1 MLKSSAW
8 KLRSCVSTRATCL
21 LYRNIHVSSIL
32 CAADTQSIPKK
43 DEAPSD
49 PKDAPLQPLK
59 RPLGVRQRPTTVDR
73 PAMEKIKDYL
83 QTENLEAQRRHLVKE
98 ATKGYF
104 HDLNMTRRHGGKT
117 WMAPKVLIREDKAL
131 YLPNLTGKS
140 IDNGTRKNTTEMC
153 FGRISVLAI
162 LGTQISEA
170 HAKSFTYSTNL
181 RYSSHPLYQY
191 IQINVQENLLK
202 ALLVKL
208 YARSL
213 WTLIPP
219 EQRPNYLISSQ
230 NLEYLRDPMG
240 MTNSKVGYVYL
251 IDENLRIRWAGSAEA
266 TQEEAQ
272 SLESCT
278 GVLLKRLSEK
288 QAEKGVEATNNASV
302 KATEKAQA
310 PPATPS

>member
-1 MLKSSAW
+1 MG
-8 KLRSCVSTRATCL
+8 LRYQR
-21 LYRNIHVSSIL
+21 Y
-32 CAADTQSIPKK
+32 AAH
-43 DEAPSD
+43 
-49 PKDAPLQPLK
+49 
-59 RPLGVRQRPTTVDR
+59 PLGLHSNHT
-73 PAMEKIKDYL
+73 
-83 QTENLEAQRRHLVKE
+83 NH
-98 ATKGYF
+98 
-104 HDLNMTRRHGGKT
+104 
-117 WMAPKVLIREDKAL
+117 AL
-131 YLPNLTGKS
+131 S
-140 IDNGTRKNTTEMC
+140 
-153 FGRISVLAI
+153 
-162 LGTQISEA
+162 QA

-288 QAEKGVEATNNASV
+288 QAEKGADATKNASV
-302 KATEKAQA
+302 KATDKAKA
-310 PPATPS
+310 SPTTPS